1 MPKGETTINY
11 TLCMA
16 CGCCIQACPF
26 SCLQFSRT
34 GLDPYN
40 KQYPEL
46 VTGKPVHRLW
56 GMRQR
61 LHHRLYNRHQTLING
76 ERNMKKDSFV
86 VITDAPPM
94 NYLRDFVSL
103 PQDYGTPAYFQRVD
117 IKAIHDTVFNNLN
130 TLDEKVHFTGELK
143 KPQSI
148 D

>member
-46 VTGKPVHRLW
+46 VTGNQCT
-56 GMRQR
+56 GC
-61 LHHRLYNRHQTLING
+61 G
-76 ERNMKKDSFV
+76 ACASAC
-86 VITDAPPM
+86 ITDCIT
-94 NYLRDFVSL
+94 V
-103 PQDYGTPAYFQRVD
+103 
-117 IKAIHDTVFNNLN
+117 IKH
-130 TLDEKVHFTGELK
+130 
-143 KPQSI
+143 
-148 D
+148 